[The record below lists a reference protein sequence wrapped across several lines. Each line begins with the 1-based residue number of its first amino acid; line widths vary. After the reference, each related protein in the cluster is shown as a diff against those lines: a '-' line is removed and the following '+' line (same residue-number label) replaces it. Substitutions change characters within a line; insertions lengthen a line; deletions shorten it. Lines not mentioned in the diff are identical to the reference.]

1 MINYSENAF
10 TTINVFPYNH
20 GGEGVLSMATFFQN
34 KNQHSERLKNVLI
47 SLWLY
52 VLKLR
57 LATISYSF

>member
-1 MINYSENAF
+1 VINYSENAF

-47 SLWLY
+47 SL
-52 VLKLR
+52 
-57 LATISYSF
+57 